1 MADLRLPSINRVML
15 VGRITKDPDL
25 GYTQDGKA
33 ILKFSIAVSQK
44 YKDAQDNWKETVSFI
59 PIISWGPNAETTAER
74 INKGNAVLVEGK
86 IESRSWETSEGQKR
100 TTIQVNAFRIQNLQ
114 KPEKEQ
120 VEEQEPP
127 PETDEEKQKK
137 DQMDDL
143 PF

>member
-15 VGRITKDPDL
+15 IGRLTKEPDL
-25 GYTQDGKA
+25 QYTENGKA

-59 PIISWGPNAETTAER
+59 PIISWGPNAEKTAER
-74 INKGNAVLVEGK
+74 VNKGNAVLVEGK

-100 TTIQVNAFRIQNLQ
+100 SAIQVNAFRIQNLQ

-120 VEEQEPP
+120 VEAP
-127 PETDEEKQKK
+127 PETDEEKQRKE
-137 DQMDDL
+137 QIDDL